1 MLSASW
7 RAYTVLFFEKL
18 KARKERAKREA
29 IHAVAA
35 LIAREAKQTLKVRPG
50 TSRPGAVPHAH
61 TRAGLRV
68 IRYAVDRNRAIIGP
82 IRFPGGKL
90 SEPVPSVHEFGKTV
104 FTLKGAY
111 RLITFPAR
119 PYMIVTLK
127 RLDRTGKIPRQFS
140 TSIARI
146 I

>member
-1 MLSASW
+1 MLATKW
-7 RAYTVLFFEKL
+7 TARTILFFEKL
-18 KARKERAKREA
+18 KARKERAKRDA
-29 IHAVAA
+29 IYSVSG

-50 TSRPGAVPHAH
+50 TSRPGGVPHAH

-68 IRYAVDRNRAIIGP
+68 IRFAVDRNKSIIGP

-90 SEPVPSVHEFGKTV
+90 NEPVPSVHEFGKTV
-104 FTLKGAY
+104 FTIKGAF
-111 RLITFPAR
+111 RLITYPSR

-127 RLDRTGKIPRQFS
+127 RLDRQGKIPKQFAV
-140 TSIARI
+140 SIARI